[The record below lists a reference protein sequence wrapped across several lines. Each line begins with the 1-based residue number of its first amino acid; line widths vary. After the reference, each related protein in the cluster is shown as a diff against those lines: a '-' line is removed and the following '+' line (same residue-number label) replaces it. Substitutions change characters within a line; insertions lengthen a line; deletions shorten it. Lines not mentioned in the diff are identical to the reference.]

1 MNENKVGKKKN
12 KIGKSDLSILKS
24 IGFKNLILINQLK
37 NDFPDLSTDELYL
50 KLKEY
55 HPEIYEKI
63 EKIKCEVNEN
73 VQNL

>member
-1 MNENKVGKKKN
+1 MKKNKVGK
-12 KIGKSDLSILKS
+12 SDIAILKA

-37 NDFPDLSTDELYL
+37 NDFPDLSSEELYL

-63 EKIKCEVNEN
+63 EKIKSEVNEN
-73 VQNL
+73 V